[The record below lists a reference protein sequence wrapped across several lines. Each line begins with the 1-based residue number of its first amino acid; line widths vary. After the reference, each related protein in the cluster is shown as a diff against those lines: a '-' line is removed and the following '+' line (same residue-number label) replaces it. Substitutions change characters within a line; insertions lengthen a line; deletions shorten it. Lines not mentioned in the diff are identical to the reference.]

1 MTDKTVTIKNATN
14 KELDELL
21 IRLRKERELQNV
33 IGELKR
39 NSTSPN
45 SYSYEQAAISTEEPI
60 ESLYHEGINDVLA
73 HYGILGMKWGVRRY
87 QNKDGSHTKA
97 GQVRY
102 ASPNQRGQKTLEKR
116 IAKNEARELIRKD
129 KTFSKPENVRGM
141 AENAS
146 QTMGQ
151 NKAYLAE
158 SKSIF
163 NKLSKAGLTGRTLNN
178 AYQEKM
184 LDVVDKYMKN
194 DKTTYSPSGDMR
206 ISMALI
212 EFNGDKYL
220 TPVLVDNKEIRHAE
234 DEHIYGLYSVNK
246 NGKLI
251 LVDDETFAH
260 ENKDLF
266 LTHYGIL
273 GMKWGVR
280 RERGPDGR
288 VKTKSVS
295 ADFKESRELK
305 AKGYK
310 NLSNAE
316 LKALTQRL
324 ENERKLRDLSMS
336 DQQKGL
342 DFVRTATAAGTT
354 IAGLYALSTTPLG
367 KAVEGAVKK
376 ALSNQTRLKG
386 V

>member
-45 SYSYEQAAISTEEPI
+45 SYSYEQAVISTEEPI
-60 ESLYHEGINDVLA
+60 ASLYHEGINDVLA

-87 QNKDGSHTKA
+87 QNKDGS
-97 GQVRY
+97 
-102 ASPNQRGQKTLEKR
+102 R
-116 IAKNEARELIRKD
+116 IK
-129 KTFSKPENVRGM
+129 
-141 AENAS
+141 
-146 QTMGQ
+146 
-151 NKAYLAE
+151 
-158 SKSIF
+158 
-163 NKLSKAGLTGRTLNN
+163 TGRT
-178 AYQEKM
+178 K
-184 LDVVDKYMKN
+184 
-194 DKTTYSPSGDMR
+194 SR
-206 ISMALI
+206 
-212 EFNGDKYL
+212 
-220 TPVLVDNKEIRHAE
+220 
-234 DEHIYGLYSVNK
+234 
-246 NGKLI
+246 
-251 LVDDETFAH
+251 
-260 ENKDLF
+260 
-266 LTHYGIL
+266 
-273 GMKWGVR
+273 
-280 RERGPDGR
+280 
-288 VKTKSVS
+288 SVS
-295 ADFKESRELK
+295 SDFKESRELK